1 VRGLTRRTG
10 AVLVGLLVAAS
21 ALPSVAAAA
30 ATSPGASLPIGAN
43 GSTNPFTPGVPT
55 PTPSTTNSVPT
66 ISTTTTSSTDSG
78 LSGSSAIA
86 IALGAVVILGGIS
99 LFIWYDARKRA
110 PVRRAAAAGAGADGR
125 SRAGSKAPPKPRKL
139 SAAERK
145 RRKRGRAR

>member
-1 VRGLTRRTG
+1 VHALSRRTG
-10 AVLVGLLVAAS
+10 AVLVALLVAAS
-21 ALPSVAAAA
+21 ALPGVAAAA
-30 ATSPGASLPIGAN
+30 ATSPAGSLPIGSN

-55 PTPSTTNSVPT
+55 PTPSTTTSVPT
-66 ISTTTTSSTDSG
+66 VSTTTTSSTDSG

-99 LFIWYDARKRA
+99 VFIRYDARKRA
-110 PVRRAAAAGAGADGR
+110 PVRRAAAATADGR